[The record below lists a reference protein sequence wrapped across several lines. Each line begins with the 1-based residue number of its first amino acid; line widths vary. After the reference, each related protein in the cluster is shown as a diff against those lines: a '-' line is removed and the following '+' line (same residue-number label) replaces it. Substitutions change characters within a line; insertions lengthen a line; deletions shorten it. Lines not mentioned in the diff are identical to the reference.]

1 MLYDILNQD
10 KITFSYI
17 VKNYIY
23 KRGNYNILIY
33 DTLINNFDNLSE
45 ENKNYIIINYIVLWF
60 MIYDLWFKKYFYLLL
75 FQRSFITL
83 TTFKLFIII
92 LNIPC

>member
-45 ENKNYIIINYIVLWF
+45 ENKNYIIINYIVL
-60 MIYDLWFKKYFYLLL
+60 
-75 FQRSFITL
+75 
-83 TTFKLFIII
+83 
-92 LNIPC
+92 